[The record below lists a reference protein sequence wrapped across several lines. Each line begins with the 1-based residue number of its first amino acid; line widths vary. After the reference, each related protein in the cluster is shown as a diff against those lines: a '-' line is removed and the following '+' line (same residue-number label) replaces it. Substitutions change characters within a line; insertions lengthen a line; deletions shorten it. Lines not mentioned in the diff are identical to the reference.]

1 MFTDILINATPYENR
16 IALMEN
22 GVLKEF
28 YIDRPEQKGLIGN
41 IYLGR
46 VVRVLPGID
55 AAFIDIGLE
64 RTGFLY
70 VDEAVHSLSSC
81 YRHLHSGSRD
91 LFGVSAEFPNNL
103 TIDRILEEGQCI
115 LVQIAKEPIGSKGAR
130 LTCNITLPCRNLV
143 YMPLT
148 DHIGIS
154 RKIEDETTRQLLRD
168 RLEELRPPGA
178 GFIMRTVAENTCNE
192 ELKADMAFLLQ
203 LWDEIL
209 AKSKK
214 AAEPERI
221 YEDLN
226 LILRTV
232 RDFFTD
238 DVNEV
243 VTDNRAVC
251 EQLIS
256 YARSFIPHLETKI
269 SFHDG
274 DLPLFEQYGIESD
287 INSALEKKVW
297 LRSGGYIVIEP
308 TEALTVIDVNTG
320 RYVHASDLAAT
331 IFRTNME
338 AVREIAHQLR
348 LRNIGGIIIIDFI
361 DMESEDEREAL
372 GRALEEAMKDD
383 KSRINILKISEFGL
397 VQMTRKR
404 LSESITQAMCE
415 PCCYCGGD
423 GRLKSRRT
431 IAHEIFRKISRDA
444 SKIGG
449 TSLTIKVN
457 PKVADMLLHEEAH
470 SIRYLEDATCKRF
483 TIIPVPE
490 MHVKRYDIIWNE

>member
-28 YIDRPEQKGLIGN
+28 YIDRPTQKGLIGN

-55 AAFIDIGLE
+55 AAFIDIGLD

-70 VDEAVHSLSSC
+70 VDEAVYSLSTC
-81 YRHLHSGSRD
+81 YRHLHPD
-91 LFGVSAEFPNNL
+91 QKKLFSVPAEFPHDL
-103 TIDRILEEGQCI
+103 TIDKIVHEGQQI

-154 RKIEDETTRQLLRD
+154 RKIEDEAIRQEMRD

-178 GFIMRTVAENTCNE
+178 GFIMRTVAENTGSE
-192 ELKADMAFLLQ
+192 ELEADMAFLLQ
-203 LWDEIL
+203 LWSDIL
-209 AKSKK
+209 SRSRRTHA
-214 AAEPERI
+214 PDRI
-221 YEDLN
+221 YEDLDM
-226 LILRTV
+226 ILRTV
-232 RDFFTD
+232 RDFFND
-238 DVNEV
+238 NVNEV
-243 VTDNRAVC
+243 VTDNRDVFA
-251 EQLIS
+251 QLGS
-256 YARSFIPHLETKI
+256 YARNFIPHLEDKI
-269 SFHDG
+269 RYYNG
-274 DLPLFEQYGIESD
+274 EVPLFERYGIESD

-297 LRSGGYIVIEP
+297 LRSGGYIIIEP

-320 RYVHASDLAAT
+320 RYVHAHDLAAT

-338 AVREIAHQLR
+338 AAQEIAHQIR

-361 DMESEDEREAL
+361 DMEDEAEREAL
-372 GRALEEAMKDD
+372 EEALEEAVRGD
-383 KSRINILKISEFGL
+383 KSKINILKVSEFGL

-404 LSESITQAMCE
+404 TSESITQTMCE
-415 PCCYCGGD
+415 PCCYCGGN
-423 GRLKSRRT
+423 GLLKSRRT
-431 IAHEIFRKISRDA
+431 ISHEIFRKISRDA
-444 SKIGG
+444 PKIGG
-449 TSLTIKVN
+449 ASVTIKVN
-457 PKVADMLLHEEAH
+457 PRVADILLNEETH
-470 SIRYLEDATCKRF
+470 GIRHLENETGKHL
-483 TIIPVPE
+483 TIVPVPE
-490 MHVKRYDIIWNE
+490 MHIKRYDIIWNE